1 MDEDVVDR
9 LRSLADQV
17 DDVPVADIE
26 KALREAAEA
35 IERLRN
41 EMDRWA
47 PLVAKGLQKGI
58 QAR

>member
-1 MDEDVVDR
+1 LDEDIVVR
-9 LRSLADQV
+9 LRSLADQA
-17 DDVPVADIE
+17 DDVPVVDIE
-26 KALREAAEA
+26 QALRDAADA
-35 IERLRN
+35 IERLRS